1 MKVALFFHLVFV
13 SAWMSCIFVEV
24 LYERSIDQSEAMRRF
39 VSKLHWNTDKF
50 VEAPAFIGVLI
61 SGTLMLMLTE
71 MNALVWTKVA
81 FGLIAIIFNVIC
93 VNLVYKRLQAA
104 KEGDF
109 AQWERVDH
117 KQHQYGAVV
126 LVTLLI
132 ALVIGGYLF
141 SVGY

>member
-61 SGTLMLMLTE
+61 SGT
-71 MNALVWTKVA
+71 
-81 FGLIAIIFNVIC
+81 
-93 VNLVYKRLQAA
+93 
-104 KEGDF
+104 
-109 AQWERVDH
+109 VDH
-117 KQHQYGAVV
+117 KQHHYGAVV